1 MSEQMNGVLP
11 RGVTQKKF
19 NAAVEKFRALLGE
32 GNVLLKAEQLIPYNK
47 IMISVENAAHAPSA
61 ALTATTVEQVQG
73 IVKICNQYRIP
84 IWTISTGRNFGYG
97 TAAPVQRGQVIL
109 DLKKMNRIIKIDPDM
124 CTALVEPGVTFQQ
137 LYDYIEENKLPLML
151 SFSAPSAIAGP
162 LGNTMDRGVGYTP
175 YGEHFMMQCGMEV
188 VLANGDIYRTG
199 MGGVKGSNTWQIFKW
214 GYGPTLDGLFTQAN
228 YGITTKMGFW
238 LMPRPP
244 AYKPFEV
251 IFENEA
257 DIVEIVDILRP
268 LRIAQI
274 IPNAVVIANI
284 LWEAGSA
291 HLRRRDYIAEPGHT
305 PDPILEKM
313 QKDSG
318 MGAWNLY
325 AALYGTQEQ
334 IDVNWKIVTDAFRKH
349 GKGRIVTQEEAGDKQ
364 PFKYRAELM
373 SGVPNLQEFGLYNW
387 RGGGG
392 SMWFAPVSEARGSEC
407 KKQALLAKRILH
419 KYGLDYVAEFIVG
432 PRDMHHV
439 IDVLYDRTSEEE
451 TRRADACFSELLD
464 EFEKEGYAVYRVN
477 TRFQERV
484 ARSYGPVKRDVE
496 HAIKRA
502 LDPNNI
508 LAPGRSGIDL
518 DTYETRRSAKSTSSD
533 ES

>member
-1 MSEQMNGVLP
+1 MAEPSSPVLP
-11 RGVTQKKF
+11 SGVTREEFDK
-19 NAAVEKFRALLGE
+19 AIAKFRALLGDE
-32 GNVLLKAEQLIPYNK
+32 NVLVQTNQLVPYNK
-47 IMISVENAAHAPSA
+47 VMMSVDNAAHAPSA
-61 ALTATTVEQVQG
+61 VLTATTVEHVQG
-73 IVKICNQYRIP
+73 VVKICNAHKIP

-97 TAAPVQRGQVIL
+97 SSAPVQRGQVIL
-109 DLKKMNRIIKIDPDM
+109 DLKKMNKILKIDPEM
-124 CTALVEPGVTFQQ
+124 CYALVEPGVTYQQ
-137 LYDYIEENKLPLML
+137 LYDYIEENELPLML
-151 SFSAPSAIAGP
+151 SFPAPSAIAGP

-199 MGGVKGSNTWQIFKW
+199 MGGVNGSNTWQIFKW
-214 GYGPTLDGLFTQAN
+214 GFGPTLDGMFTQAN
-228 YGITTKMGFW
+228 YGIATKMGFW
-238 LMPRPP
+238 LMPKPP
-244 AYKPFEV
+244 VFKPFEV
-251 IFENEA
+251 IFENED
-257 DIVEIVDILRP
+257 DIVGIVEILRP
-268 LRIAQI
+268 LRISGT
-274 IPNAVVIANI
+274 IPNSVVVANI

-291 HLRRRDYIAEPGHT
+291 NLRRSSYITEPGHT
-305 PDPILEKM
+305 PDHVLKKM
-313 QKDSG
+313 QQDTG
-318 MGAWNLY
+318 MGAWNVY

-334 IDVNWKIVTDAFRKH
+334 VDADWNIVSAAFKKL
-349 GKGRIVTQEEAGDKQ
+349 GKGRIVTQEEAGDTQ
-364 PFKYRAELM
+364 PFKYRAQLM

-407 KKQALLAKRILH
+407 EKQARMAKRILH
-419 KYGLDYVAEFIVG
+419 KHGLDYVAEFIVA

-439 IDVLYDRTSEEE
+439 IDVLFDRTNAEEMQ
-451 TRRADACFSELLD
+451 RADACFNELLD
-464 EFEKEGYAVYRVN
+464 EFEREGYAVYRVN

-518 DTYETRRSAKSTSSD
+518 ETYKKA
-533 ES
+533 

>member
-1 MSEQMNGVLP
+1 MSEQNASLLP
-11 RGVTQKKF
+11 KGVTQENFDK
-19 NAAVEKFRALLGE
+19 AVEKFRALLGDE
-32 GNVLLKAEQLIPYNK
+32 NVLVEQQQLVPYNK
-47 IMISVENAAHAPSA
+47 IMMSVENAAHAPSA

-73 IVKICNQYRIP
+73 VVKICNEHSIP
-84 IWTISTGRNFGYG
+84 VWTISTGRNFGYG
-97 TAAPVQRGQVIL
+97 SAAPVQRGQVIL
-109 DLKKMNRIIKIDPDM
+109 DLKKMNKIIKIDPEM
-124 CTALVEPGVTFQQ
+124 CYALVEPGVTYGQ
-137 LYDYIEENKLPLML
+137 LYNYIQENDLPVML

-162 LGNTMDRGVGYTP
+162 VGNTMDRGVGYTP

-188 VLANGDIYRTG
+188 VLANGDVYRTG

-214 GYGPTLDGLFTQAN
+214 GYGPTLDGMFTQAN

-238 LMPRPP
+238 LMPKPP
-244 AYKPFEV
+244 VYKPFEV
-251 IFENEA
+251 IFENEE
-257 DIVEIVDILRP
+257 DIVEIVDALRP
-268 LRIAQI
+268 LRMNNT
-274 IPNAVVIANI
+274 IPNSVVIANV

-291 HLRRRDYIAEPGHT
+291 HLTRAQYISEPGHT
-305 PDPILEKM
+305 PDHILKKM
-313 QKDSG
+313 QDDTG

-334 IDVNWKIVTDAFRKH
+334 VDVNWKIVTDTFKKL
-349 GKGRIVTQEEAGDKQ
+349 GKGRIVTQEDAGDTQ

-373 SGVPNLQEFGLYNW
+373 AGVPNLQEFGLYNW

-407 KKQALLAKRILH
+407 KKQAAIAKRIMH
-419 KYGLDYVAEFIVG
+419 KHGLDYVAEFIVA

-451 TRRADACFSELLD
+451 TQRADRCFNELLD

-477 TRFQERV
+477 THFQERV
-484 ARSYGPVKRDVE
+484 AQSYGEVKRDLE

-502 LDPNNI
+502 VDPNNI

-518 DTYETRRSAKSTSSD
+518 DTYKKA
-533 ES
+533 